1 MRLSR
6 LSFLT
11 GLAAI
16 LGVRPVQ
23 AQSPVVAG
31 RFLIQVWFDNGSV
44 VATDGEDL
52 GRVEVNAA
60 DGRFI
65 GCILASSVK
74 TQFGETFVTPVSVG
88 FTADVDPVEI
98 KVVVEGEMRRL
109 GTPKTK
115 LSKVG

>member
-1 MRLSR
+1 MKLSR
-6 LSFLT
+6 QAFLA
-11 GLAAI
+11 GMAAL
-16 LGVRPVQ
+16 LGVRPAQ
-23 AQSPVVAG
+23 AQAPAT
-31 RFLIQVWFDNGSV
+31 RFLVQVWFDSGAV

-88 FTADVDPVEI
+88 FTSDVDPVTVR
-98 KVVVEGEMRRL
+98 VVVEGEMRRL